1 MHEWSLYLVVG
12 ILGALIGSFLN
23 VCIFRLPRG
32 ESIAWPGSHCPS
44 CAHPIAF
51 YDNIPLLSFLW
62 LGGRCRA
69 CRAPISIRYPPSKPS
84 MRWAISPSLFVRPRL
99 DGRFLCPIVFGVG
112 RGDGNGSHS

>member
-1 MHEWSLYLVVG
+1 MHEWFLYLVVG

-44 CAHPIAF
+44 CDHPIAF
-51 YDNIPLLSFLW
+51 YDNIPLLSYLW

-69 CRAPISIRYPPSKPS
+69 CRVPISIRYPLVE
-84 MRWAISPSLFVRPRL
+84 ATNAL
-99 DGRFLCPIVFGVG
+99 GY
-112 RGDGNGSHS
+112 